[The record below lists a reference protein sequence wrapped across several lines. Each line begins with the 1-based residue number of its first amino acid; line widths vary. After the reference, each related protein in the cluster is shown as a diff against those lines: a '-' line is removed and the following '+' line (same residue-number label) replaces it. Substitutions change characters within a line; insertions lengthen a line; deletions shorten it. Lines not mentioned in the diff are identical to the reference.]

1 MVIVFKLINEFG
13 EFESEEMTVTKDQYD
28 NLREMS
34 KKFYEGGYEMYLP
47 NGFMVVSPD
56 IVKKSILIIEIVESD
71 IADIQF
77 DF

>member
-34 KKFYEGGYEMYLP
+34 KKFYEGG
-47 NGFMVVSPD
+47 
-56 IVKKSILIIEIVESD
+56 
-71 IADIQF
+71 
-77 DF
+77 